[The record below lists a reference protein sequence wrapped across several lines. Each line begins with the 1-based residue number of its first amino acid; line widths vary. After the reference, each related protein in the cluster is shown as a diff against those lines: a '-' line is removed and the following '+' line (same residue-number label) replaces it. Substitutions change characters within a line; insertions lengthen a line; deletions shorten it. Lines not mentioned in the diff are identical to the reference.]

1 MTVSVRIALLPEA
14 FGLVERPLVA
24 ADAGEITGFRYSS
37 GIEALRV
44 RTDRLEMVV
53 LPFTGQQIWRLAIDG
68 EDLTMRT
75 MFDEPLDVPAFG
87 LSYGPFM
94 MHCGLAG
101 MGNPGPADLH
111 PPHGEL
117 PLRVTNAPSSR
128 RAMTRLAH
136 GLPSVASSSTGSA
149 TRSTTGSCR
158 GSPYGLAR
166 PFWTWGP

>member
-1 MTVSVRIALLPEA
+1 
-14 FGLVERPLVA
+14 
-24 ADAGEITGFRYSS
+24 
-37 GIEALRV
+37 
-44 RTDRLEMVV
+44 MVV

-87 LSYGPFM
+87 LSYGP

-101 MGNPGPADLH
+101 MGIPDAICSAPRRC
-111 PPHGEL
+111 
-117 PLRVTNAPSSR
+117 PLARHQRTFVR
-128 RAMTRLAH
+128 RAMTRLAT

-158 GSPYGLAR
+158 GPPYGLAR